1 MIDRP
6 ATKRLAAAFGLFL
19 GFFAL
24 YLFTAFPALAPYRDS
39 GEMATSAWTLGVSH
53 PTGYPLYIMLGH
65 IVDLVPLGN
74 PAYRLMILSAL
85 AGAAAVAAIYIL
97 SESFFGAP
105 AALGAALLLG
115 LNSDFWAVSQ
125 VQEMY
130 SLSIFLAIILIA
142 LALKLGKSYMEN
154 LWLGF
159 VFLFGLFLGN
169 RLEILMLVPGLLWL
183 ALGDEDKNK
192 TAAWSVFS
200 FLVFPAIMALSKK
213 NYPLAILITGT
224 ALWLC
229 PVKDRVRWAL
239 KSSVF
244 AALGLSVYAYL
255 SLRSAAGPWLDWH
268 HPAVFGNLIASVL
281 RTKYGGTLDL
291 ISENYRIGQLFGV
304 NMALYAAHL
313 WKDFS
318 VVGLLAAAAG
328 LFKCWRDD
336 RRRWLG
342 LLACW
347 FWTGPF
353 FLFIANMPPNPHA
366 AAIVLPYYL
375 LPDIILILWAAEGIA
390 WLAQGVRPALAAAAV
405 AALALAPLLAGRVQA
420 MERRNHVFSL
430 DYARNVFLCVPP
442 RGTLI
447 VKEDV
452 PVYTLWFYQTAMGLR
467 ADARV
472 VAQGL
477 SGALWY
483 QNGFQKDHPDAF
495 IGEVESDAGFKQ
507 IVTADAPA
515 FATPDAKVPPD
526 MLNSSKSRGLLLGWP
541 QKYDPKAS
549 TALWSL
555 MAFRGDYDYDAY
567 RGFFTS
573 DDIADYSQALY
584 KAGADA
590 YMAGL
595 KSLGLSQIGWGWAM
609 DWLSPQAPAFLG
621 YDAFSRGDYAAA
633 QKDYALAAKIAARLV
648 ALAGQYAAL
657 PDVVN
662 ALKQQEAEALLHE
675 GVADQRTANAAQ
687 AERRYQD
694 SLAVWPTAEAHY
706 DYAVLY
712 WGKDWDIA
720 ARELSLALLVDP
732 HYAPALRYWP
742 QLRAAV
748 KAGGRAKRPSHR

>member
-1 MIDRP
+1 MINRP
-6 ATKRLAAAFGLFL
+6 VAKRLAAASAALGLFF

-65 IVDLVPLGN
+65 VMDLVPLGN

-85 AGAAAVAAIYIL
+85 AGAAAVSALYIL
-97 SESFFGAP
+97 SERFFGAI

-115 LNSDFWAVSQ
+115 PNSDFWAVSQ

-130 SLSIFLAIILIA
+130 SLSILLAVILIA
-142 LALKLGKSYMEN
+142 LALSLGRAYREKV
-154 LWLGF
+154 WLGF

-169 RLEILMLVPGLLWL
+169 RLEILMLIPGLLWL
-183 ALGDEDKNK
+183 VLGDEDKNK
-192 TAAWSVFS
+192 TALWSVFS

-213 NYPLAILITGT
+213 NYPLAILIAGT
-224 ALWLC
+224 VLWLC
-229 PVKDRVRWAL
+229 PVKDRLRWAMR
-239 KSSVF
+239 SAVF

-304 NMALYAAHL
+304 NMVLYAQHL
-313 WKDFS
+313 WRQFS
-318 VVGLLAAAAG
+318 LVGLAACAAG
-328 LFKCWRDD
+328 FFKCWRDE

-347 FWTGPF
+347 YWTGPF

-390 WLAQGVRPALAAAAV
+390 WLAQSVCPALAAAAV
-405 AALALAPLLAGRVQA
+405 AALALAPLLAGRVHA
-420 MERRNHVFSL
+420 MDRRSHFFSL

-442 RGTLI
+442 RGTVI

-452 PVYTLWFYQTAMGLR
+452 PVYTLWFYQTVMGLR
-467 ADARV
+467 PEVRV

-477 SGALWY
+477 SGAPWY
-483 QNGFQKDHPDAF
+483 QNGFQKDHPNAF
-495 IGEVESDAGFKQ
+495 IGEAESDAGLKQ
-507 IVTADAPA
+507 LAAADAPA
-515 FATPDAKVPPD
+515 FATPDAAVPQD
-526 MLNSSKSRGLLLGWP
+526 LAGSAKSQGFLIGWQ
-541 QKYDPKAS
+541 QKYDARAS
-549 TALWSL
+549 VAPWSL

-567 RGFFTS
+567 HDFFTS
-573 DDIADYSQALY
+573 DVVADYSQALY
-584 KAGADA
+584 KAGSDA
-590 YMAGL
+590 YETGL
-595 KSLGLSQIGWGWAM
+595 KSLGLSQIRWGWAM

-621 YDAFSRGDYAAA
+621 YDAFSRGDYALAA
-633 QKDYALAAKIAARLV
+633 QNYALAARIGARLV
-648 ALAGQYAAL
+648 VLAGQYAAL
-657 PDVVN
+657 PGVV
-662 ALKQQEAEALLHE
+662 AEIKKQEADALMHE
-675 GVADQRTANAAQ
+675 GVAEQHLGNPAR
-687 AERRYQD
+687 AERSYQN
-694 SLAVWPTAEAHY
+694 SLAIYPLAETHY

-712 WGKDWDIA
+712 WGKDWGIA
-720 ARELSLALLVDP
+720 ARELSLALQVDP
-732 HYAPALRYWP
+732 RYAPALHYLPEIRSR
-742 QLRAAV
+742 L
-748 KAGGRAKRPSHR
+748 AKRPSHR